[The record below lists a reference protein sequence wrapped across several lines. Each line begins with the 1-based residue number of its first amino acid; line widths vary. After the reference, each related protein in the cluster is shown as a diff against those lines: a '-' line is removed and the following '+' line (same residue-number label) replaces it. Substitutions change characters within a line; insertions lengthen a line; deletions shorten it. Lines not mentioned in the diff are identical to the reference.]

1 MTATE
6 SHKIYLSKKNDKMK
20 ALKIISKRIFN
31 VCHFYGIQVEANEE
45 LNCYVITGDVGFWT
59 LKRLQEVAE
68 ECSMVIS
75 LVNSKLT
82 ITYIG

>member
-20 ALKIISKRIFN
+20 LLKIQSQRIFN

-45 LNCYVITGDVGFWT
+45 LNCFVITGDVGFWT
-59 LKRLQEVAE
+59 LKRLQEVSE
-68 ECSMVIS
+68 QCSMEIS

-82 ITYIG
+82 IQYIK